1 MKHNSIEND
10 FTDEAIIK
18 ISGHKI
24 VLTVRSPVNTL
35 CTVTFN
41 IQEFYIYMKLRTN
54 SHYFPVQ
61 NQPIDL
67 CNRGMCFLRGTNC
80 LCLQLMLI
88 FKEII

>member
-10 FTDEAIIK
+10 FTDEANIK
-18 ISGHKI
+18 IFGHKFA
-24 VLTVRSPVNTL
+24 LTLRSPVTTT
-35 CTVTFN
+35 CIVTFN
-41 IQEFYIYMKLRTN
+41 IQEFYIYMQLRTN

-61 NQPIDL
+61 NQPIGL
-67 CNRGMCFLRGTNC
+67 CNRGMCFLHSTNC